1 MHECVCVCVTYC
13 AKDTISFIRK
23 WNCSLMKG
31 LAKELLKHQGISER
45 TSVSGH
51 KSDSCRVSCRI
62 VSTLNDKK
70 GILLACL
77 TRPRYLVVNYT
88 LPYLL
93 MEMEN
98 NLWKYHRQHRTTY
111 TMDGQTDRQTG
122 CLPASRTG
130 GILWIPEGCC
140 MRKLGIPCMGF
151 GWNCTFEQNVIS
163 SIIPLKCSIWS
174 CVTACVVNMSRIR
187 QKPLKP

>member
-1 MHECVCVCVTYC
+1 
-13 AKDTISFIRK
+13 
-23 WNCSLMKG
+23 MK
-31 LAKELLKHQGISER
+31 LFSDER
-45 TSVSGH
+45 TCQGVAKAPRNKRTNKRQWPQKWFLTCVMS
-51 KSDSCRVSCRI
+51 RI
-62 VSTLNDKK
+62 VSMLND
-70 GILLACL
+70 
-77 TRPRYLVVNYT
+77 RPRYLVVNYT

>member
-1 MHECVCVCVTYC
+1 
-13 AKDTISFIRK
+13 
-23 WNCSLMKG
+23 MK
-31 LAKELLKHQGISER
+31 LFSDER
-45 TSVSGH
+45 TCQGVA
-51 KSDSCRVSCRI
+51 KAPRNKRTNKRQWPQKWFLSCVMSRI
-62 VSTLNDKK
+62 VSMLNDKK

-130 GILWIPEGCC
+130 GILWIPEGCLLYEKIGDS
-140 MRKLGIPCMGF
+140 MYGIWVKLYLWAKCHLLH
-151 GWNCTFEQNVIS
+151 NT
-163 SIIPLKCSIWS
+163 LKMFHMILCDWLCCKYVANPPKTS
-174 CVTACVVNMSRIR
+174 
-187 QKPLKP
+187 